1 MKLTSPEIAVR
12 LRKKLTKLT
21 NSLCGVSGQ
30 VITSKETHKTHKT
43 HTTASQKETHK
54 THLKKKLTKNQ
65 ALFRSPIRRI
75 SNNIRYSFSLCEFV
89 SFTEVQ
95 CREEIK
101 KRENIQYINSRGE
114 THKTQKLTQ
123 PPRALTSPRAISRHR
138 DCSASVGMS
147 PHPDLPRRSPILV
160 EHPRPSCPSSN
171 LGQCTRDNVT
181 AGGV

>member
-1 MKLTSPEIAVR
+1 MKLTYLKIATG
-12 LRKKLTKLT
+12 LRRKLTKLT

-65 ALFRSPIRRI
+65 TLFRSPIRKI

-101 KRENIQYINSRGE
+101 KRENIQYRNSRGE
-114 THKTQKLTQ
+114 THKTQKLTR
-123 PPRALTSPRAISRHR
+123 PPRALTSSRAIARHR
-138 DCSASVGMS
+138 DCSASGAMS
-147 PHPDLPRRSPILV
+147 PRPDLEICFTLFGSRLGRKLV
-160 EHPRPSCPSSN
+160 AKWR
-171 LGQCTRDNVT
+171 G
-181 AGGV
+181 A